1 VKNKSHFKMSKQP
14 VTKDLSEFL
23 EVGPPESTPIHH
35 PSLGYN
41 PFGSPNSFNVPNFSS
56 EPPIRD
62 PFEFPNSVRPTNFV
76 KPRPGQNSFENEPLG
91 GAEIDASTLSKPD
104 DSRVSPA
111 TPLTTEGLAP
121 MSKKV
126 AVFKDWSPRGS
137 HVDFHPEE
145 VLPLKEGRILGSGS
159 MGSVYETTIGDH
171 TCAWKRRFCKRN
183 KITKEEKTEI
193 AILKKLSHE
202 HIIQL
207 VGSYTHGRTLGL
219 LLYPVAVC
227 DLATFLEDF
236 ESICNERDIESDQ
249 KERLHQLGLP
259 YESPQDLRIT
269 GSKYMYSKLGCLT
282 SAVEYIHS
290 QGIKHKD
297 LKPANILLSAD
308 SIWLTDFGTATDF
321 SLLSSSSN
329 GGCERGT
336 PRYFAPEVAAYDSNG
351 RGADIFSLGCILLEL
366 CAIGLHG
373 TLEPL
378 KNLRPAQDKSFHA
391 NLNMADDWF
400 SVLASSNCP
409 RLQHL
414 LLEIRRMLA
423 KSSEARPSAAE
434 IRKHMVLLDGF
445 HTVHSVSLFGTCC
458 RGSPTP
464 IYDHK
469 EKLEA
474 AHQRFQ
480 QEIQKLQR
488 ESELTLRDM
497 KAQIALLEY
506 QNRYLI
512 KSTHPSM
519 TNQYDV
525 CAVGK
530 PTNTCCERLK
540 MRSLGWAAESTRT
553 FIYD

>member
-14 VTKDLSEFL
+14 VIKDPSEFL
-23 EVGPPESTPIHH
+23 EVRPPESTLIHH

-41 PFGSPNSFNVPNFSS
+41 PFDPPNSFDIPSCSF

-62 PFEFPNSVRPTNFV
+62 PFEFSNSVRPSNFF
-76 KPRPGQNSFENEPLG
+76 KPRPGHNSFENVVLRV
-91 GAEIDASTLSKPD
+91 AVIDASTLSKPD
-104 DSRVSPA
+104 DGRVSPA
-111 TPLTTEGLAP
+111 TPLTAEGLAP
-121 MSKKV
+121 MSKEV
-126 AVFKDWSPRGS
+126 AVFRDWSPIGS
-137 HVDFHPEE
+137 HVDFRPEE
-145 VLPLKEGRILGSGS
+145 VLPLKEGRFLGSGS
-159 MGSVYETTIGDH
+159 MANVYETTIGDR
-171 TCAWKRRFCKRN
+171 TYAWKRRYFKR
-183 KITKEEKTEI
+183 KIMEEEKKEI
-193 AILKKLSHE
+193 EILKRLSHE
-202 HIIQL
+202 HIIEL
-207 VGSYTHGRTLGL
+207 VGTYTQGRILGL

-236 ESICNERDIESDQ
+236 ESICNERDIESEQ

-259 YESPQDLRIT
+259 YESPQDFRMT
-269 GSKYMYSKLGCLT
+269 GSTYMYSKLGCLT

-290 QGIKHKD
+290 QGIRHKD

-321 SLLSSSSN
+321 SLLSSSST

-336 PRYFAPEVAAYDSNG
+336 PRYFAPEVAAYDPSG

-378 KNLRPAQDKSFHA
+378 KNLRPAPDKSFHA
-391 NLNMADDWF
+391 NLNMAEDWF
-400 SVLASSNCP
+400 SIFASSNCP

-423 KSSEARPSAAE
+423 KSPEARPSAAE
-434 IRKHMVLLDGF
+434 IRMHMVLLDGF
-445 HTVHSVSLFGTCC
+445 RTVHNVSLFGTCC
-458 RGSPTP
+458 RDSPMP
-464 IYDHK
+464 IHDYK

-474 AHQRFQ
+474 ADQHFQ
-480 QEIQKLQR
+480 QELQKLQQ
-488 ESELTLRDM
+488 ESELISRDM
-497 KAQIALLEY
+497 KAQITFLED

-512 KSTHPSM
+512 TSTHPSL

-525 CAVGK
+525 CTVGK
-530 PTNTCCERLK
+530 PTNSCCEWLK

-553 FIYD
+553 DIYD